1 MSNSISQNMLSV
13 YITSLIPAALT
24 YIFWLVAANNTSA
37 EVIGIVITLAS
48 FSSLLV
54 AISGLDIGI
63 GMKRFLGKAQAEN
76 DWVKFKQIVSAST
89 LITIITTIVILL
101 IALNPIFNLLS
112 YFSIEEKYIPIIVVI
127 VISNA
132 LLSVTSN
139 SIISALKSKLLI
151 IPYLVGSVG
160 RFPILFSL
168 FYFLDVSELNVA
180 WAYSSHLIIL
190 SAVLLGLNVY
200 VLRKSSGHFFTN
212 FFSNSKLV
220 IQASVAKWLPQLIGV
235 IETQFSILAL
245 FALKGGLETGLYY
258 ISYAIFGVIS
268 MIGSAI
274 NMVSHPVLS
283 GMELQTQRE
292 FLLKT
297 LKFGFILTMPFGV
310 IAYFYSEPILSVFGN
325 EFSVSTEIISILL
338 IALPVAII
346 MDGCYYLLYARGDYK
361 GILYLGFGVNIVRII
376 CYIILVPSYGGIGAA
391 TAYVIGSIVQLIFT
405 IILIQK
411 ISLKLEYKMY
421 FLIGIIPVTIGYL
434 LEVANVGILGFLV
447 VLIGSFI
454 IYSKIKLVKE
464 DDIETLLG
472 TFMKKEKSR
481 ETSQKIVSK
490 LKKFHLM

>member
-1 MSNSISQNMLSV
+1 MLSV

-24 YIFWLVAANNTSA
+24 YIFWMVSANYTNA

-89 LITIITTIVILL
+89 IITIITSIGILL
-101 IALNPIFNLLS
+101 IALNPIFNFLN
-112 YFSIEEKYIPIIVVI
+112 YFAIEEKYIPIIVVI

-132 LLSVTSN
+132 LLSITSN

-160 RFPILFSL
+160 RFPILLGL
-168 FYFLDVSELNVA
+168 FYFLDISELNVA
-180 WAYSSHLIIL
+180 WAYSSHVVIL
-190 SAVLLGLNVY
+190 STALLGLNVY
-200 VLRKSSGHFFTN
+200 VFRKFSGHFFTN
-212 FFSNSKLV
+212 FFTNSKLV

-235 IETQFSILAL
+235 IETHFSILAL

-258 ISYAIFGVIS
+258 ISYSIFGVIS
-268 MIGSAI
+268 MIPSAI
-274 NMVSHPVLS
+274 NLVSHPVLS

-292 FLLKT
+292 FLRKT
-297 LKFGFILTMPFGV
+297 LKFAFILTMPFGV
-310 IAYFYSEPILSVFGN
+310 IAYFYSEPILSVFGK

-338 IALPVAII
+338 IALPVTII

-361 GILYLGFGVNIVRII
+361 GILYIGFGVNIARII
-376 CYIILVPSYGGIGAA
+376 FYIILVPSYGSIGASI
-391 TAYVIGSIVQLIFT
+391 AYVSGSIVQLIFT
-405 IILIQK
+405 LILIKK
-411 ISLKLEYKMY
+411 INLKLDYKMY
-421 FLIGIIPVTIGYL
+421 FLIGIIPIIIGYL
-434 LEVANVGILGFLV
+434 LQVANIGILGFIV

-472 TFMKKEKSR
+472 TFMKKEKSK
-481 ETSQKIVSK
+481 ETSQRIVSK
-490 LKKFHLM
+490 LRKFYLM